1 MAVGLL
7 SLTLSAGALV
17 WSAASDICTY
27 EIPNAASIII
37 LGGFVCFSFCGPT
50 QALLYQVLIG
60 AGLFIGGALLF
71 VRGLLG
77 GGDVKL
83 LAATSLWCSP
93 HLLAPFAIVVGG
105 AGAALAALMLTPA
118 RRFMPPA
125 PQEAVAAAGSCEG
138 LRQPMPFGVAI
149 SLGGLWLLAQHIAS
163 LG

>member
-1 MAVGLL
+1 M
-7 SLTLSAGALV
+7 SLALSAGALV
-17 WSAASDICTY
+17 WSAASDLRLY

-37 LGGFVCFSFCGPT
+37 VGCFVCFSFCEPT
-50 QALLYQVLIG
+50 KALLYQVLIG
-60 AGLFIGGALLF
+60 AGIFIGGALLF

-93 HLLAPFAIVVGG
+93 HLLAPFAIVMGL

-125 PQEAVAAAGSCEG
+125 PQEAVVAAGSCEG

-149 SLGGLWLLAQHIAS
+149 SLGGLWVLAQHTVS
-163 LG
+163 LV